1 MQKRQIAV
9 VGGGAAGFF
18 AAITAAEASPDCAV
32 TIYEATAHLLAKV
45 KVSGGGRCNVT
56 HACFEP
62 RELVKRY
69 PRGGR
74 ELLGAFSRWQPRDT
88 VEWFQARGVA
98 LKTEE
103 DGRMFPVTDSSQ
115 TIVDCLLGAARAAG
129 VVIRTNCGIKGAALE
144 GRAPARPGETASQ
157 ELSPPKF
164 KLHLVT
170 GETVTADRL
179 LLAAGGNRSNAGF
192 AIAAAFGHT
201 IEPPVPSLFTFNIK
215 DPRLADLAGVSVE
228 EAATEVV
235 GTKPIDKLRAASRSD
250 GLRERGPVLVTH
262 WGLSGPG
269 ILKLSAWGARTLSDC
284 GYKFTL
290 RVNWAPKFN
299 AETAR
304 AALEQARA
312 ANPKKQ
318 ITTWSPLGQ
327 PSRLWEKLVAAAGVA
342 PDAIWTGIGN
352 AALRALAAQV
362 CEAEFAVDGKSTFK
376 DEFVTCGGVRL
387 GEVDFKTMESRLVPG
402 LHFAGEFL
410 DVDGITGGFNFQ
422 NAWTTGRLA
431 GLAMA
436 GG

>member
-1 MQKRQIAV
+1 MQKRHIAV

-18 AAITAAEASPDCAV
+18 AAITAAEASPDCVV

-88 VEWFQARGVA
+88 VEWFEARGVK

-115 TIVDCLLGAARAAG
+115 TIIDCLMGAARTAG
-129 VVIRTNCGIKGAALE
+129 VVIRTSCGVKQVDGTL
-144 GRAPARPGETASQ
+144 RAPSAETAR
-157 ELSPPKF
+157 EAHGPPF
-164 KLHLVT
+164 TLRLTT
-170 GETVTADRL
+170 GETVTADRV

-192 AIAAAFGHT
+192 TIAAQFGHT
-201 IEPPVPSLFTFNIK
+201 IEPTVPSLFTFNIK
-215 DPRLADLAGVSVE
+215 DPRLTDLAGVSVE

-235 GTKPIDKLRAASRSD
+235 GQKA
-250 GLRERGPVLVTH
+250 LRERGPVLVTH

-269 ILKLSAWGARTLSDC
+269 ILKLSAWGARTLSAC

-290 RVNWAPKFN
+290 RVNWAPRFN
-299 AETAR
+299 PETAR

-318 ITTWSPLGQ
+318 LTTWSPLGV
-327 PSRLWEKLVAAAGVA
+327 PSRLWERLVVAAGLA
-342 PDAIWTGIGN
+342 PDAIWTGVGN
-352 AALRALAAQV
+352 PALRALAAQV

>member
-18 AAITAAEASPDCAV
+18 AAITAAETSPGCAV
-32 TIYEATAHLLAKV
+32 TIYEATSHLLAKV

-103 DGRMFPVTDSSQ
+103 DGRMFPVTDNSQ
-115 TIVDCLLGAARAAG
+115 TIVDCLLAAAREAG
-129 VVIRTNCGIKGAALE
+129 VAVRLNCGVKTVERGVSGAHAE
-144 GRAPARPGETASQ
+144 PNASGDRV
-157 ELSPPKF
+157 SPF
-164 KLHLVT
+164 KLHLTT
-170 GETVTADRL
+170 GETVVADRL

-192 AIAAAFGHT
+192 AIAAGFGHT
-201 IEPPVPSLFTFNIK
+201 IETPVPSLFTFNIK
-215 DPRLADLAGVSVE
+215 DPRLDGLAGVTVE
-228 EAATEVV
+228 EAATEIV
-235 GTKPIDKLRAASRSD
+235 GHKALK
-250 GLRERGPVLVTH
+250 ERGPVLVTH

-269 ILKLSAWGARTLSDC
+269 ILKLSAWGARTLHDA
-284 GYKFTL
+284 GYRFTL
-290 RVNWAPKFN
+290 RVNWAPRFN
-299 AETAR
+299 PETAR

-312 ANPKKQ
+312 ANAKKQ
-318 ITTWSPLGQ
+318 LTTWCPLGL
-327 PSRLWEKLVAAAGVA
+327 PLRLWERLVAAAGFV
-342 PDAIWTGIGN
+342 PDAIWAGAGN

-387 GEVDFKTMESRLVPG
+387 SEVDFKTLESRFVPG

-410 DVDGITGGFNFQ
+410 DVDGLTGGFNFQ

-436 GG
+436 AG

>member
-1 MQKRQIAV
+1 MGKRHIAI

-18 AAITAAEASPDCAV
+18 AAITAAEAAPDSTV

-69 PRGGR
+69 PRGAR

-88 VEWFQARGVA
+88 VEWFEARGVK

-115 TIVDCLLGAARAAG
+115 TIIDCLMAAARNAG
-129 VVIRTNCGIKGAALE
+129 VVIRTNCGVKQVALE
-144 GRAPARPGETASQ
+144 GRAPARPGADVASQ
-157 ELSPPKF
+157 ELGPPF
-164 KLHLVT
+164 VLTLTT
-170 GETVTADRL
+170 GETVTCDRL

-192 AIAAAFGHT
+192 TIAAQFGHT

-215 DPRLADLAGVSVE
+215 DPRLVDLAGVSVE
-228 EAATEVV
+228 EAVTEVSV
-235 GTKPIDKLRAASRSD
+235 QKLK
-250 GLRERGPVLVTH
+250 ERGPLLVTH
-262 WGLSGPG
+262 WGLSGPA
-269 ILKLSAWGARTLSDC
+269 ILKLSAWGARSLHDC

-290 RVNWAPKFN
+290 RVNWAPKYN
-299 AETAR
+299 TETAR
-304 AALEQARA
+304 AALEAARA

-318 ITTWSPLGQ
+318 ITTWCPVGL
-327 PSRLWEKLVAAAGVA
+327 PSRLWEKLVAAAGLA
-342 PDAIWTGIGN
+342 PEAIWTGIGN

-376 DEFVTCGGVRL
+376 EEFVTCGGVRL
-387 GEVDFKTMESRLVPG
+387 TEVDFKTMESRLVSG

-436 GG
+436 G

>member
-18 AAITAAEASPDCAV
+18 AAITAAEASPDAAV
-32 TIYEATAHLLAKV
+32 TVYEATAHLLAKV

-88 VEWFQARGVA
+88 VEWFEARGVK

-115 TIVDCLLGAARAAG
+115 TIIDCLMGAARAAG
-129 VVIRTNCGIKGAALE
+129 VVIRTNCGVKSVERAAAH
-144 GRAPARPGETASQ
+144 APSDPNALGPTPSA
-157 ELSPPKF
+157 F
-164 KLHLVT
+164 ALHLTT
-170 GETVTADRL
+170 GETVAADRL

-201 IEPPVPSLFTFNIK
+201 IEPPVPSLFTFNIR
-215 DPRLADLAGVSVE
+215 DPRLADLAGVSVG
-228 EAATEVV
+228 EATTEVV
-235 GTKPIDKLRAASRSD
+235 GQRLK
-250 GLRERGPVLVTH
+250 ERGPVLVTH

-269 ILKLSAWGARTLSDC
+269 ILKLSAWGARTLSEC
-284 GYKFTL
+284 GYKFIL
-290 RVNWAPKFN
+290 KVNWAPQFN
-299 AETAR
+299 PETAR

-318 ITTWSPLGQ
+318 LTTWSPLGV

-352 AALRALAAQV
+352 PALRGLAAQV

-376 DEFVTCGGVRL
+376 EEFVTCGGVRL

-410 DVDGITGGFNFQ
+410 DVDGVTGGFNFQ
-422 NAWTTGRLA
+422 NAWTTGHLA

-436 GG
+436 SG

>member
-1 MQKRQIAV
+1 MQQRQIAV

-18 AAITAAEASPDCAV
+18 AAITAAEASPGCGV

-88 VEWFQARGVA
+88 VEWFEARGVK

-115 TIVDCLLGAARAAG
+115 TIVDCLMNAARAAG
-129 VVIRTNCGIKGAALE
+129 VVIRTNCGVKSAERGE
-144 GRAPARPGETASQ
+144 GT
-157 ELSPPKF
+157 PPPF
-164 KLHLVT
+164 KLHLTT

-192 AIAAAFGHT
+192 TIAAQFGHM

-215 DPRLADLAGVSVE
+215 DPRLDGLAGVSVE
-228 EAATEVV
+228 DAATEVV
-235 GTKPIDKLRAASRSD
+235 GQK
-250 GLRERGPVLVTH
+250 GLKERGPVLVTH

-290 RVNWAPKFN
+290 RVNWAPKYN

-318 ITTWSPLGQ
+318 ITTWSPLGL

-342 PDAIWTGIGN
+342 PEAIWTGIGN
-352 AALRALAAQV
+352 PALRALAAQV
-362 CEAEFAVDGKSTFK
+362 CEAQFAVDGKSTFK
-376 DEFVTCGGVRL
+376 EEFVTCGGVRL
-387 GEVDFKTMESRLVPG
+387 GEVDFKTMESRLLPG
-402 LHFAGEFL
+402 LYFAGEFL

>member
-1 MQKRQIAV
+1 MQKRQIAI

-88 VEWFQARGVA
+88 VDWFQGRGVM

-115 TIVDCLLGAARAAG
+115 TIVDCLFAAARQAG
-129 VVIRTNCGIKGAALE
+129 VVIRTNCAVRGVTRRGD
-144 GRAPARPGETASQ
+144 GRFDL
-157 ELSPPKF
+157 ELSG
-164 KLHLVT
+164 
-170 GETVTADRL
+170 GEIAPADRL
-179 LLAAGGNRSNAGF
+179 LLAAGGNKSNAGF
-192 AIAAAFGHT
+192 AIAAGFGHT
-201 IEPPVPSLFTFNIK
+201 IEPLVPSLFTFNIK
-215 DPRLADLAGVSVE
+215 DPRLDGLAGVSVE
-228 EAATEVV
+228 DAATAVASA
-235 GTKPIDKLRAASRSD
+235 KLA
-250 GLRERGPVLVTH
+250 ERGPVLVTH

-269 ILKLSAWGARTLSDC
+269 ILKLSAWGARTLHDC
-284 GYKFTL
+284 GYRFTL

-304 AALEQARA
+304 AALESARA

-318 ITTWSPLGQ
+318 ITTWSPLGL

-352 AALRALAAQV
+352 APLRALAAQV
-362 CEAEFAVDGKSTFK
+362 CEAEFAVDGKSMFK
-376 DEFVTCGGVRL
+376 EEFVTCGGVRL

-410 DVDGITGGFNFQ
+410 DVDGVTGGFNFQ

-436 GG
+436 G

>member
-1 MQKRQIAV
+1 MQKRHIAV

-18 AAITAAEASPDCAV
+18 AAITAAEASPDCVV

-115 TIVDCLLGAARAAG
+115 TIVDCLMSAARQAG
-129 VVIRTNCGIKGAALE
+129 VLIRTNCGVKSAERGE
-144 GRAPARPGETASQ
+144 GT
-157 ELSPPKF
+157 PPPF
-164 KLHLVT
+164 KLQLTT

-215 DPRLADLAGVSVE
+215 DPRLVDLAGVSVE

-235 GTKPIDKLRAASRSD
+235 GAKPIDKLRAASRSD

-284 GYKFTL
+284 GYMFTL

-312 ANPKKQ
+312 GNPKKQ
-318 ITTWSPLGQ
+318 ITTWSPLGL
-327 PSRLWEKLVAAAGVA
+327 PSRLWEKLVAAAGLA
-342 PDAIWTGIGN
+342 PDAVWTGIGN

-431 GLAMA
+431 GLAVA
-436 GG
+436 G

>member
-1 MQKRQIAV
+1 MDQRRIAI

-18 AAITAAEASPDCAV
+18 AAITAAEAMPGARV

-62 RELVKRY
+62 RELIKRY

-88 VEWFQARGVA
+88 VDWFAQRGVV

-115 TIVDCLLGAARAAG
+115 TIIDCLMAAARKAGVEIRTGCGVKSAERREPAAPVATAGAAGQSGPAG
-129 VVIRTNCGIKGAALE
+129 FR
-144 GRAPARPGETASQ
+144 
-157 ELSPPKF
+157 
-164 KLHLVT
+164 LHLVN
-170 GETVTADRL
+170 GEVVDCDRL

-192 AIAAAFGHT
+192 AIAAQFGHT

-215 DPRLADLAGVSVE
+215 DPRLDGLAGVSVE
-228 EAATEVV
+228 DAATAVI
-235 GTKPIDKLRAASRSD
+235 GSKLQ
-250 GLRERGPVLVTH
+250 ERGPVLVTH

-269 ILKLSAWGARTLSDC
+269 ILKLSAWGARTLHDG
-284 GYKFTL
+284 GYKFVL
-290 RVNWAPKFN
+290 KVNWAPKFN

-312 ANPKKQ
+312 GNPKKQ
-318 ITTWSPLGQ
+318 LTTWCPLGV
-327 PSRLWEKLVAAAGVA
+327 PSRLWERLVAAAGFA
-342 PDAIWTGIGN
+342 ADATWAGAGN
-352 AALRALAAQV
+352 AALRALAGQV
-362 CEAEFAVDGKSTFK
+362 CEAEFAVDGKSLFK
-376 DEFVTCGGVRL
+376 EEFVTCGGVRL

-436 GG
+436 AG